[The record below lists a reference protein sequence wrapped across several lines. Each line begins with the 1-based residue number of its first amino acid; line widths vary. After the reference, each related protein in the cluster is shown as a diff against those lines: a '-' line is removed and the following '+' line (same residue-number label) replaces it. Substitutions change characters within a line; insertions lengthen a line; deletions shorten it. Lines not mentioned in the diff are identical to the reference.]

1 MLSKEDPGTYAL
13 FLEGTALLAWNASWL
28 CRTQGLN
35 VGSDSWEE
43 ICDIGKSLWQLL
55 VAPPAQASTLTRA
68 FAGRDIQTKI
78 KAAKDTPKTTIHRTK
93 SFPMLGHYSHGT
105 SHSFLGASEGTE
117 FMRTWKLPNPT
128 KVVDKLKSTLLGE
141 MASAEWELLEKQEWD
156 DEAQEL
162 AQPPTQTPSQQPLS
176 APGPEPSGR
185 GSEKDNI
192 SRAANG
198 STDSGEHID
207 VNEEAMKEHVDS
219 SRQKGSSGW
228 MKLRSR

>member
-1 MLSKEDPGTYAL
+1 
-13 FLEGTALLAWNASWL
+13 
-28 CRTQGLN
+28 
-35 VGSDSWEE
+35 
-43 ICDIGKSLWQLL
+43 
-55 VAPPAQASTLTRA
+55 
-68 FAGRDIQTKI
+68 
-78 KAAKDTPKTTIHRTK
+78 
-93 SFPMLGHYSHGT
+93 
-105 SHSFLGASEGTE
+105 
-117 FMRTWKLPNPT
+117 MRTWKLPNPT